1 LTAPAKAAKDLL
13 SLCDNRGM
21 TPSFYSD
28 RVNGPVPRIH
38 EQLPEATA
46 RGLQSLF
53 ETKVQAN
60 WLANEFPEHC
70 ADGNGVSGTEV
81 VALWNNVGALLP
93 QLRKDDWGSLSPTQT
108 DEVLFDLIEYAANR
122 VAKPIQGK
130 WHEYMKHHELTFDEK
145 AGRKAFRKDVNNI
158 LHRGGTMYELTS
170 EMQIVRT
177 GTPAVQQVMEH
188 LTPASGDEELDGLLH
203 HAKELFRSRDEKTR
217 GLGLDKLWDAFT
229 RLKTIDVQGNKKQSA
244 SILLG
249 NIENEAF
256 REITSTE
263 MFALTDVGNDFMI
276 RHHET
281 GTHSVPPEAYDY
293 LFARM
298 GSLIVYLL
306 KVSDRLG

>member
-1 LTAPAKAAKDLL
+1 
-13 SLCDNRGM
+13 M
-21 TPSFYSD
+21 TRTFYTD
-28 RVNGPVPRIH
+28 RVNGPVPRIR
-38 EQLPEATA
+38 EQLSEATSK
-46 RGLQSLF
+46 GLQSLF
-53 ETKVQAN
+53 ETKAQAN

-70 ADGNGVSGTEV
+70 ADGNGVSGTDV
-81 VALWNNVGALLP
+81 VALWNNLGALLP
-93 QLRKDDWGSLSPTQT
+93 DLRRDPWGNLSPTQT
-108 DEVLFDLIEYAANR
+108 DEVLFDLIEYAANKI
-122 VAKPIQGK
+122 AKPIQGR

-145 AGRKAFRKDVNNI
+145 AGRKAFRMDVNDV

-170 EMQIVRT
+170 DMQIVRT
-177 GTPAVQQVMEH
+177 GTPPVRQVMEQ
-188 LTPASGDEELDGLLH
+188 LIPASGDEELDGLLQ
-203 HAKELFRSRDEKTR
+203 HAKDLFRSRDEKSR

-244 SILLG
+244 IALLS

-256 REITSTE
+256 RDIASTE
-263 MFALTDVGNDFMI
+263 MLALTDLGNDFMI